1 MSESTG
7 SCRRSSG
14 RGSGRAGAARQR
26 RLKGL
31 LLGLLLLTPLCATAP
46 PAAGMPLRAVP
57 WPASPLHS
65 ALVELPGTSLSERW
79 LAAGGPAESA
89 ERSRERARAM
99 QAELDAAERA
109 IAAEQAPVIAA
120 AEGLGIQVID
130 RYEAVMNG
138 LLVHGTAQQ
147 LEALRRWPGV
157 LGIGPAPWVRL
168 DLERS
173 VPHIGADRVAAEL
186 GYDGSGSTIAI
197 IDAGIDYSHAAFG
210 GPGTAAAYASA
221 AAAAETID
229 DTWDGQRLF
238 PSAKV
243 VGGWDFVGPL
253 YTNPSACSEA
263 EERAGRCRRSP
274 SPDPDPLDQHGH
286 GSHVA
291 GIAAGLPTAQQGG
304 GVAPGARLVALKI
317 YGPPAS
323 GIYTDEEV
331 DVVLSALDWCAR
343 VNLGRSV
350 EGSAPERIDAI
361 NMSLGEPWGQASP
374 RFEAAVQALIDQGVV
389 VVGSAGNAGNSP
401 YILGAPGA
409 SRGVLAVANSA
420 ISGDS
425 GDQLVSG
432 SSRGP
437 ARHGGFKPSLSAPGS
452 GIRSA
457 AMGTG
462 DQARSLSGTSM
473 SAPHV
478 AGAAA
483 LLLQQNR
490 VEGLGLGAR
499 DLAARLMNAASPT
512 LLEGTGVAPISR
524 QGAGGLNVYGA
535 ATSTLIARAG
545 DIADLGLGFVPV
557 VDDTLRLE
565 RMLRLRSLSDVDQW
579 VLPEAVFHR
588 ESAGR
593 GLRIELPDE
602 PVRIPPRGEAELSVG
617 FRFEADRLTN
627 WPGGTRPLGA
637 AELDGLELDGQLR
650 LLPVDAAGRPATGEP
665 VGLPFLALPRR
676 ASSIAGRV
684 EPGDPGRLVFENRGQ
699 AGRVELFALPL
710 DDAGAPAQDADE
722 PGLRYE
728 LDLAWVGLR
737 FEAAGGQPQLR
748 FALVGHEPATVP
760 GLTITEIYLDTD
772 DDGVD
777 DHRLRHGALS
787 ALSGGGPSSFMG
799 VAVAAWDPVAGRIL
813 GSEAMLPTEAADL
826 HSRVSGFAL
835 PLSELGMAGPGPI
848 RLGLLRRGI
857 TEDWLIGPDS
867 DEAPDGMLPPGGLRY
882 RLDPAAGSMRPSA
895 WSIPVPSGGSA
906 FVDLLAEPGSGPDAP
921 PWLAVYPDDA
931 GNLRPQAERLLE
943 GRPAALLLPMV
954 TKGR

>member
-1 MSESTG
+1 M
-7 SCRRSSG
+7 
-14 RGSGRAGAARQR
+14 
-26 RLKGL
+26 LGL
-31 LLGLLLLTPLCATAP
+31 TLGLLLLTPWLA
-46 PAAGMPLRAVP
+46 
-57 WPASPLHS
+57 PASPVAGLPLPPPEPGADRLHS
-65 ALVELPGTSLSERW
+65 ALVELPGASLSERW
-79 LAAGGPAESA
+79 LAAGGAADTAEQT
-89 ERSRERARAM
+89 RERARVM
-99 QAELDAAERA
+99 RSELDVAEQA
-109 IAAEQAPVIAA
+109 ILAEQAPVVAA
-120 AEGLGIQVID
+120 AEALGIRVID

-138 LLVHGTAQQ
+138 LLVHGTAAQ
-147 LEALRRWPGV
+147 LEALGRRPGV
-157 LGIGPAPWVRL
+157 LGIAPAPWVRL
-168 DLERS
+168 DLDRS

-197 IDAGIDYSHAAFG
+197 IDAGIDYTHAAFG

-221 AAAAETID
+221 ATAAETID
-229 DTWDGQRLF
+229 DVWDGQRLF

-253 YTNPSACSEA
+253 YTNPTACSEA
-263 EERAGRCRRSP
+263 DERAGRCRRSP

-291 GIAAGLPTAQQGG
+291 GIAAGLPTSQLGA

-323 GIYTDEEV
+323 GIYTDETV
-331 DVVLSALDWCAR
+331 DVVIGALDWCAR

-350 EGSAPERIDAI
+350 EGSAPERIDAV
-361 NMSLGEPWGQASP
+361 NMSLGEPWGQASS
-374 RFEAAVQALIDQGVV
+374 RFEAAVEALIDQGVV
-389 VVGSAGNAGNSP
+389 VVASAGNAGNSP

-409 SRGVLAVANSA
+409 SRGVLAVANLA
-420 ISGDS
+420 ISGPT
-425 GDQLVSG
+425 GGLMVSG

-457 AMGTG
+457 GMGTG

-512 LLEGTGVAPISR
+512 LLEGAGVAPISR
-524 QGAGGLNVYGA
+524 QGAGGLDVYRA
-535 ATSTLIARAG
+535 ATSRLLVRAG

-557 VDDTLRLE
+557 EGEGLRME
-565 RMLRLRSLSDVDQW
+565 RTLRLRSLSDAEQW

-602 PVRIPPRGEAELSVG
+602 PLRIPPRGEAELAVG
-617 FRFEADRLTN
+617 FRFEAARLTR
-627 WPGGTRPLGA
+627 WPAGERPLGA

-650 LLPVDAAGRPATGEP
+650 LLPVDADGGPIPGEP

-676 ASSIAGRV
+676 ASSLSGQV
-684 EPGDPGRLVFENRGQ
+684 EPGDPGRLVFDNTGQ
-699 AGRVELFALPL
+699 DGRVELFALPL
-710 DDAGAPAQDADE
+710 DDAGEPAFDADE
-722 PGLRYE
+722 PAVTYE
-728 LDLAWVGLR
+728 LDLATLGLR
-737 FEAAGGQPQLR
+737 FEAAADGAPQLR
-748 FALVGHEPATVP
+748 FALIGHAAATVP
-760 GLTITEIYLDTD
+760 GLTITEVYLDSD
-772 DDGVD
+772 DDGRD
-777 DHRLRHGALS
+777 DHRLRYGALS

-799 VAVAAWDPVAGRIL
+799 LAVAAWDPVAGEVL

-826 HSRVSGFAL
+826 HSRILGFAV
-835 PLSELGMAGPGPI
+835 PLSELGMSGPGPI

-857 TEDWLIGPDS
+857 TEDWLLGPDR

-882 RLDPAAGSMRPSA
+882 RLDPAAWSQRPA
-895 WSIPVPSGGSA
+895 TWSLQVPAGGSA
-906 FVDLLAEPGSGPDAP
+906 FVDLQAVPGADRSAP
-921 PWLAVYPDDA
+921 SPAWLAVYPDDA
-931 GNLRPQAERLLE
+931 GNLRPQAERPLE
-943 GRPAALLLPMV
+943 RAYAIQLPMLV
-954 TKGR
+954 KGR